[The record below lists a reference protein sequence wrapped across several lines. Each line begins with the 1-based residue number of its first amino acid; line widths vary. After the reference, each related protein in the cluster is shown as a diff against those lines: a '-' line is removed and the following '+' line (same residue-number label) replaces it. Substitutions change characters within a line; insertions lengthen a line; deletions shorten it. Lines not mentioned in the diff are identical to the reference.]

1 MIRKKLNSFQSS
13 LDLLFM
19 LSQYKR
25 GGLMRVDNSQKLK
38 SITTLYT
45 TNTTKLEDKKE
56 GSLSIF
62 ITPLKESKYNI
73 LKNHQL
79 LYGKG
84 YL

>member
-1 MIRKKLNSFQSS
+1 
-13 LDLLFM
+13 
-19 LSQYKR
+19 
-25 GGLMRVDNSQKLK
+25 MRVDNSQKLK

-62 ITPLKESKYNI
+62 ITPLKENKSNI

-79 LYGKG
+79 LYGKD